1 MPAPDAGR
9 AGKITLLNS
18 GVLAMIRFSDE
29 HVWVRV
35 EGDTGVVGITV
46 HAQDTLGDIVFVE
59 LPAIGKTLAAKD
71 VAGVVE
77 SVKAAADVYTPVS
90 GTVTEVNEALRAD
103 PALANSEPLGD
114 GWFYKLKLSQ
124 LAELDALMD
133 ETAYA
138 SFSA

>member
-1 MPAPDAGR
+1 
-9 AGKITLLNS
+9 
-18 GVLAMIRFSDE
+18 MIRFSDE

-77 SVKAAADVYTPVS
+77 SVKAAADVYSPVS
-90 GTVTEVNEALRAD
+90 GTVTEVNEVLRAD

-114 GWFYKLKLSQ
+114 GWFFKLKLSRP
-124 LAELDALMD
+124 AELDALMD

-138 SFSA
+138 KFSA

>member
-1 MPAPDAGR
+1 
-9 AGKITLLNS
+9 
-18 GVLAMIRFSDE
+18 MIRFSDE

-59 LPAIGKTLAAKD
+59 LPEIGRVLAPKD

-77 SVKAAADVYTPVS
+77 SVKAAADVYAPVS

-103 PALANSEPLGD
+103 PALANSEPLGA
-114 GWFYKLKLSQ
+114 GWFYKVKLSKP
-124 LAELDALMD
+124 AELDALMD
-133 ETAYA
+133 AAAYA
-138 SFSA
+138 KFSG